1 MRIEKCHIAQRNTG
15 EIVAARQ
22 VDSADDEWRCHHCQ
36 CPLVFHPATVISPA
50 WFEHV
55 ITAGNPETHYIAL
68 TLSQRIKR
76 PPI

>member
-22 VDSADDEWRCHHCQ
+22 VGSADDEWYC
-36 CPLVFHPATVISPA
+36 
-50 WFEHV
+50 
-55 ITAGNPETHYIAL
+55 ITASVRWCSILQRQRHLHGLSMLFLLIIPKRYYIAL